1 VSNIILPAN
10 TLASGGLRV
19 ENALNF
25 MGATNTS
32 SRFQRTNSSS
42 GSSTQATLSAWVKY
56 QTNNTESVPIFMAP
70 DSSGNNRLYIN
81 ITSAQQFGGTFRYPD
96 CDFSS
101 TDSVKLRDPA
111 AWYHIVAVI
120 NTNDATAADRLKIY
134 VNNQRITLTFATG
147 GGLGSG
153 ANIHFNTSG
162 YKNIFGYND
171 VTNDGVT
178 GLTDMYFSEVIKC
191 DGQVL
196 APTDFA
202 EYDDNGIWVPKTDLD
217 TTLTFGTTGYYY
229 NFADSADLGNDVS
242 GNGNDASDVSNTTQ
256 SLDTPSNN
264 FCTMN
269 PRDNYYTGG
278 TFTNGNTTVQMT
290 NQPAHYTATFGVS
303 TGKWYWE
310 GKMSAGNNSA
320 EYNIVGVAPNVTDQ
334 SGYAGALGATNHGVG
349 LRGNGNVWYNE
360 GTAETGWNS
369 WNQGDIVMIALDLDN
384 QKIFWGTNGTWGK
397 SSDPVTGTNGFSI
410 SGKEGSKSSGF
421 WFPAGCCREISQ
433 TNTFQWNFG
442 NPQFTISSGNSDGN
456 GYGNFEYAVP
466 SGYYALN
473 TKNLAEFG

>member
-1 VSNIILPAN
+1 MSNIILPAN
-10 TLASGGLRV
+10 TLASGEAPRV
-19 ENALNF
+19 TTALNF
-25 MGATNTS
+25 MGS
-32 SRFQRTNSSS
+32 SANARFQRTNSSS

-56 QTNNTESVPIFMAP
+56 QSEVSQSVPIFMAP
-70 DSSGNNRLYIN
+70 DSTGNNRFYIN
-81 ITSAQQFGGTFRYPD
+81 ITSAEEIGGTHRYPD

-101 TDSVKLRDPA
+101 TDQVQLRDPS

-120 NTNDATAADRLKIY
+120 NTNDGTAADRLKIY

-171 VTNDGVT
+171 VTNDGIQN
-178 GLTDMYFSEVIKC
+178 LTDMYFSEVIKC

-229 NFADSADLGNDVS
+229 NFADSADLANDVS

-256 SLDTPSNN
+256 SLDTPSINFATLNPLIYQSRNN
-264 FCTMN
+264 TFA
-269 PRDNYYTGG
+269 TGNLKV
-278 TFTNGNTTVQMT
+278 TSATSDAWDT
-290 NQPAHYTATFGVS
+290 HYGISTIAVS
-303 TGKWYWE
+303 SGKWYVE
-310 GKMSAGNNSA
+310 SKVTTTTTSQAILGLISTSQTITSSLKDN
-320 EYNIVGVAPNVTDQ
+320 GVAAVEKEGRITGGGIDIE
-334 SGYAGALGATNHGVG
+334 TG
-349 LRGNGNVWYNE
+349 LTAFSNGDIAAIAFDADA
-360 GTAETGWNS
+360 GTAQFYRNGSAYGSAVSSIASDEYYFATTTYNTG
-369 WNQGDIVMIALDLDN
+369 GVVE
-384 QKIFWGTNGTWGK
+384 F
-397 SSDPVTGTNGFSI
+397 
-410 SGKEGSKSSGF
+410 
-421 WFPAGCCREISQ
+421 
-433 TNTFQWNFG
+433 NFG
-442 NPQFTISSGNSDGN
+442 NPQFTISSGNSDEN

-473 TKNLAEFG
+473 TKNLAEYG